1 MRKEASKVG
10 VVAQL
15 PKDGAARSQLPCGGE
30 NGGTKARLSK
40 NSGKVIDK
48 EEKGESFWATVAHR
62 RGGGRWVAGEV
73 VLVTVVGAGRPA

>member
-1 MRKEASKVG
+1 MLDAALAMRKEASKVG

-15 PKDGAARSQLPCGGE
+15 PKDGAARSQFPYDGE

-48 EEKGESFWATVAHR
+48 EEKRDSFWATVAHR
-62 RGGGRWVAGEV
+62 HGGG
-73 VLVTVVGAGRPA
+73 